1 MATEEKI
8 PSPSDLKKSPVQFTN
23 DEITKLRTLQSK
35 FNNATIQFGQLKIS
49 QLKLEESETILKKAL
64 AEWEKE
70 ETTLAKSLTE
80 KYGKG
85 SLDIETGTFIPA
97 E

>member
-23 DEITKLRTLQSK
+23 DEITKLRNLQSK

-49 QLKLEESETILKKAL
+49 QIKLKETESTLKNALKELEQEES
-64 AEWEKE
+64 
-70 ETTLAKSLTE
+70 TLAKSLTE

>member
-1 MATEEKI
+1 MTTEQKI
-8 PSPSDLKKSPVQFTN
+8 PSPSDLKKGPVQFTN
-23 DEITKLRTLQSK
+23 EEITKLRNLQSK

-64 AEWEKE
+64 AELEKE

-85 SLDIETGTFIPA
+85 SLDIETGTFTPA

>member
-1 MATEEKI
+1 MATEEQI
-8 PSPSDLKKSPVQFTN
+8 PSPEDLKKGPVQFTN
-23 DEITKLRTLQSK
+23 EEITNLRSLQAK

-49 QLKLEESETILKKAL
+49 QIKLKESETILKSAL
-64 AEWEKE
+64 AELEKE
-70 ETTLAKSLTE
+70 EATLAKSLTE

-85 SLDIETGTFIPA
+85 TLDIETGTFNPT

>member
-49 QLKLEESETILKKAL
+49 QLKLEESETILKSAL
-64 AEWEKE
+64 VELEKE
-70 ETTLAKSLTE
+70 EAALAKSLTE
-80 KYGKG
+80 KYGQG
-85 SLDIETGTFIPA
+85 TLDIETGTFNPA

>member
-23 DEITKLRTLQSK
+23 EEITQLRSLQAK

-49 QLKLEESETILKKAL
+49 QLKLEESETILKSAL
-64 AEWEKE
+64 VELEKE
-70 ETTLAKSLTE
+70 ESTLAKSLTE

-85 SLDIETGTFIPA
+85 TLDIETGTFIPA

>member
-1 MATEEKI
+1 MTTEQKI
-8 PSPSDLKKSPVQFTN
+8 PSPSDLKKGPVQFTN
-23 DEITKLRTLQSK
+23 EEITKLRNLQSK

-49 QLKLEESETILKKAL
+49 QIKLKETESTLKNALKELEQEES
-64 AEWEKE
+64 
-70 ETTLAKSLTE
+70 TLAKSLTE